1 MFLWYIGLSVLLV
14 ANVFKSVGLDY
25 RLIAVG
31 AMLPLLIDIP
41 VGHRAF
47 GHTLAFA
54 ALALVVVMVWP
65 MRGSRL
71 GRRRWLCV
79 PIGIFAGLVLSG
91 AWMNTEL
98 FWWPFFGTSFG
109 DSPLLPVWWLVVLE
123 ELVGLVACW
132 WVVGQF
138 DLWVP
143 EVRRDFLRTGR
154 LKEHDGGLSGS
165 C

>member
-1 MFLWYIGLSVLLV
+1 MFLWYVGFSVLLV

-25 RLIAVG
+25 RLIAGG

-47 GHTLAFA
+47 GHSLCFA
-54 ALALVVVMVWP
+54 ALALVIVMIWP
-65 MRGSRL
+65 FRGSRL

-91 AWMNTEL
+91 AWMDTEV
-98 FWWPFFGTSFG
+98 FWWPLAGTSFG
-109 DSPLLPVWWLVVLE
+109 DVALLPVWWVVVIE
-123 ELVGLVACW
+123 EILGLVACW

-138 DLWVP
+138 DLYIR
-143 EVRRDFLRTGR
+143 EVRQTFWRTGR
-154 LKEHDGGLSGS
+154 LKETA
-165 C
+165 